1 MDGEHSC
8 TDARLEAEPR
18 GRGSDGPAGASVA
31 TPSGAGGVLTA
42 QPLVP
47 ARDSL
52 SASAGPLPAAL
63 ASFFLVALSMMSIWL
78 PWEGGTAPVDVVLI
92 GATAV
97 AALLLLAT
105 GPVNLQL
112 EHALVR
118 ITIAVWAYVTLATI
132 WTVFFAGDPMR
143 LLMDAYS
150 FFFLLTPLVLL
161 RAHPDGPHRVV
172 YWAIAAAGLFGAVT
186 IFLDPLQRPD
196 GALANPNM
204 AATWLGGAAVL
215 LAATRLPG
223 NRVVKLLVVAIMLVA
238 CLRTQSYSAVLAV
251 LAALVYW
258 AALSNRRPLVRLSAY
273 AAFGVG
279 LIAWQWILA
288 SLPGEDRL
296 ERSRGS
302 RELIWATAF
311 EAWQDHPFGIGYG
324 NFMAHRYVPFEQG
337 HYVAE
342 GMPTHNDFLTALVE
356 MGPIGV
362 VALVGLLAVIW
373 FSGRRATRTVLV
385 FFVVSA
391 LFHNVLNWRHL
402 WIFVAIALA
411 FDLAQK
417 HGRGAAQAESDEP
430 AEKGAHP

>member
-1 MDGEHSC
+1 M
-8 TDARLEAEPR
+8 AA
-18 GRGSDGPAGASVA
+18 
-31 TPSGAGGVLTA
+31 PSGAGGVLTA

-47 ARDSL
+47 AQDFR
-52 SASAGPLPAAL
+52 SATAGRLPAAL

-78 PWEGGTAPVDVVLI
+78 PWEGGTAPVDAVLVS
-92 GATAV
+92 ATAV

-105 GPVNLQL
+105 GPVNLEF

-150 FFFLLTPLVLL
+150 FLFLLTPLVLL
-161 RAHPDGPHRVV
+161 RAHPDGPRHVV

-186 IFLDPLQRPD
+186 IFLDPAQRPD

-223 NRVVKLLVVAIMLVA
+223 HRVVNLLVVAILLAA

-258 AALSNRRPLVRLSAY
+258 AALSNRSAVVRLSAY
-273 AAFGVG
+273 AAFGVV
-279 LIAWQWILA
+279 LIAWQWVLA

-302 RELIWATAF
+302 REVIWATAF
-311 EAWQDHPFGIGYG
+311 DAWLDHPFGIGYG
-324 NFMAHRYVPFEQG
+324 NFMAHGYVQFEQSHYVP
-337 HYVAE
+337 E

-373 FSGRRATRTVLV
+373 FSGGRATRTVLV

-411 FDLAQK
+411 FDLART
-417 HGRGAAQAESDEP
+417 HGRGAAQTESE
-430 AEKGAHP
+430 ESVEEEAHP